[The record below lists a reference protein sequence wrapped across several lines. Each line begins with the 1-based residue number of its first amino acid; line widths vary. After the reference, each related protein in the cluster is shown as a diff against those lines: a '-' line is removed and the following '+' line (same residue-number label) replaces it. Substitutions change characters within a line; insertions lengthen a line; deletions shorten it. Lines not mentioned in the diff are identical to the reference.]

1 MKLRLPPRIKILE
14 ALSAIGDG
22 RIYVLDEKRARVVS
36 SDGSRE
42 YNVYTDLERRLAYS
56 DDNGT
61 RFRNYI
67 GYPIIAFLM
76 LKGVLPFDKRLAE
89 ALRGI
94 PWRELNE
101 KFKSYAIVENIV
113 KKIAKERG
121 VEPHELDAFI
131 AKVMDKL
138 RKIELIYLSNPSIV
152 KDE

>member
-14 ALSAIGDG
+14 ALGAIGDG
-22 RIYVLDEKRARVVS
+22 RIHVLDEKRARVVS
-36 SDGSRE
+36 SDRTRE
-42 YNVYTDLERRLAYS
+42 YNVYADLEHRLVYS

-61 RFRNYI
+61 RFRNYV

-101 KFKSYAIVENIV
+101 RFKSYATVESIV
-113 KKIAKERG
+113 KRVAKERG
-121 VEPHELDAFI
+121 VDPRELDEFI
-131 AKVMDKL
+131 AEVMDKL
-138 RKIELIYLSNPSIV
+138 KSMELIYLRNLGDV
-152 KDE
+152 TGR

>member
-1 MKLRLPPRIKILE
+1 MRLRLPPRIKILE

-22 RIYVLDEKRARVVS
+22 RIHVLDEKRARIVS
-36 SDGSRE
+36 SDGTRE
-42 YNVYTDLERRLAYS
+42 YNVYADLERSLVYS

-76 LKGVLPFDKRLAE
+76 LKGVLPYDKRLAE

-101 KFKSYAIVENIV
+101 RFRSYAIVESIIKRIV
-113 KKIAKERG
+113 KERG
-121 VEPHELDAFI
+121 VDPRELDKFVAEVMNKLKSI
-131 AKVMDKL
+131 ELLYLRNLSAIMDK
-138 RKIELIYLSNPSIV
+138 
-152 KDE
+152 

>member
-1 MKLRLPPRIKILE
+1 VRLRIPPRIKILE

-22 RIYVLDEKRARVVS
+22 RIQILDEKRARVVS
-36 SDGSRE
+36 SDGTRE
-42 YNVYTDLERRLAYS
+42 YNVYADLERMLVYS

-76 LKGVLPFDKRLAE
+76 LKGALPLDKRLAE

-101 KFKSYAIVENIV
+101 KFRSYAIVESIV
-113 KKIAKERG
+113 KRIVRERG
-121 VEPHELDAFI
+121 VDPRELDRFVDE
-131 AKVMDKL
+131 VMHKL
-138 RKIELIYLSNPSIV
+138 KRIELTYLRNPSATGD
-152 KDE
+152 K